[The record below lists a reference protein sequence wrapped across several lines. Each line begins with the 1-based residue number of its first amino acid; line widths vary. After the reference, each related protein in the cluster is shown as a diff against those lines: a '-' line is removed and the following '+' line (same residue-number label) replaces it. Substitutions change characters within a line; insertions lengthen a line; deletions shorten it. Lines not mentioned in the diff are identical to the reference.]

1 MYAVEQTVAMQLI
14 FNNGV
19 EKENK
24 QTDENSGPDCSKP
37 D

>member
-1 MYAVEQTVAMQLI
+1 MYAVEQTVAMQLM
-14 FNNGV
+14 FSDGV

-24 QTDENSGPDCSKP
+24 QTDKRSGPDCSKP